1 MGKRDTQDKVDL
13 VKEFVKVFDGL
24 TPTEIGNVQ
33 GIKFDQDKPDWDLLP
48 YAEVESVVRVLTSGA
63 KKYAP
68 DNWKRVPEA
77 RSRYFAAAMRHLA
90 AWREGEANDAE
101 TGESHLAHATCC
113 LLFLAWVE
121 RAERK

>member
-1 MGKRDTQDKVDL
+1 MGKSDLENKVDL
-13 VKEFVKVFDGL
+13 IKEMVKVFDGVI
-24 TPTEIGNVQ
+24 PPGEVQ
-33 GIKFDQDKPDWDLLP
+33 GVKFDQDKPDWDLLP
-48 YAEVESVVRVLTSGA
+48 YAEVEAVVRVLTSGA

-68 DNWKRVPEA
+68 DNWKRVPDGRA
-77 RSRYFAAAMRHLA
+77 RYFAAAMRHLA
-90 AWREGEANDAE
+90 AWREGEANDLE